1 MSNCNNCKNEEQC
14 QQYCIN
20 CIKNEIKNTKPKKS
34 PNDNTDYNSN
44 LCNKVRNK
52 YDPNHYCPYDE
63 FEHIDSSKVGSH
75 NRGCNMENFEYG
87 QFTKFSVDDIP
98 EACKKY
104 KAVICNSEN
113 NDDLGCCMGVDKCG
127 EAKQCFDCN
136 DPNII
141 NDATDACGT
150 YTPPD
155 INDDPSKIAYC
166 KARNKF
172 CKGYTNNC
180 DINKFGNKIKNLC
193 SNDSDSNSTDC
204 ELYFD
209 RNASDI
215 KLCDFMSPGPG
226 PGPSPG
232 PGPGPKKKSLG
243 SSCNK
248 NSECMSNRCGN
259 NICIKSQGG
268 GGNNGDG
275 IPVGVWIGLGV
286 ALLVLLIV
294 IGFILKHHKKTID
307 MSSSMSSDMS
317 EM

>member
-1 MSNCNNCKNEEQC
+1 MSNCNNCN
-14 QQYCIN
+14 N
-20 CIKNEIKNTKPKKS
+20 CKNEIKNTKPKKS

-44 LCNKVRNK
+44 LCNKVRDK

-63 FEHIDSSKVGSH
+63 FEYIDSSKVGH
-75 NRGCNMENFEYG
+75 NRGCNVEDFESS

-104 KAVICNSEN
+104 KAVVCNSEN
-113 NDDLGCCMGVDKCG
+113 KDDLGCCMGVMNCG
-127 EAKQCFDCN
+127 EGDTRIKQCFECN
-136 DPNII
+136 DPDLIDN
-141 NDATDACGT
+141 AKDACGH

-155 INDDPSKIAYC
+155 INDDLSKIAYC

-180 DINKFGNKIKNLC
+180 DLNKFGNKVKNLC
-193 SNDSDSNSTDC
+193 SKDSNSTDC

-209 RNASDI
+209 QNVSDI
-215 KLCDFMSPGPG
+215 KLCDFMS
-226 PGPSPG
+226 

-248 NSECMSNRCGN
+248 NSECMSNRCNNN
-259 NICIKSQGG
+259 NICIKSQSG

-275 IPVGVWIGLGV
+275 VPVGVWIGLGV

-307 MSSSMSSDMS
+307 MSSIMSSDI
-317 EM
+317 